1 MLSYEGLKTR
11 TFIAN
16 NTAGPEPL
24 YMTDT
29 SSQVESATPNYWFG
43 MLDIVLSTILII
55 ALYCGVP
62 FLIAKFSK
70 KQWSIKR
77 KRIFIVCNAI
87 ISYLIIAGIKIILDS
102 ENATPP
108 NIAATVFWSFVA
120 SAIFQHYHPESKKAS
135 VELKK
140 TPGSYAEQVK
150 EVNASQTVQT
160 KNQNIINDTVMEQ
173 QISLDEICPSISPAP
188 VTPSTDKPKKCFVVP
203 LILCAAL
210 LACSLA
216 GNAYQYSQNA
226 TLKKEYS
233 SLEASSEYSDRNY
246 KELSDRY
253 FSIRDEYD
261 FYHNGAVI
269 VTETGSRYH
278 TYSCYHWDYP
288 IWIYNK
294 EAAISEGYTPCKDCN
309 PPQ

>member
-1 MLSYEGLKTR
+1 MLENILEKAFVGLLSGAMICIMVVLWSR
-11 TFIAN
+11 LSVFIKSKLGIKPVNKEKRNPDPYAK
-16 NTAGPEPL
+16 
-24 YMTDT
+24 
-29 SSQVESATPNYWFG
+29 QVE
-43 MLDIVLSTILII
+43 
-55 ALYCGVP
+55 
-62 FLIAKFSK
+62 
-70 KQWSIKR
+70 
-77 KRIFIVCNAI
+77 
-87 ISYLIIAGIKIILDS
+87 
-102 ENATPP
+102 
-108 NIAATVFWSFVA
+108 
-120 SAIFQHYHPESKKAS
+120 
-135 VELKK
+135 ELK
-140 TPGSYAEQVK
+140 A
-150 EVNASQTVQT
+150 AQT
-160 KNQNIINDTVMEQ
+160 KNQSNTDNAVMEQ
-173 QISLDEICPSISPAP
+173 QLSLDEICPSVAPAP

-210 LACSLA
+210 LACSLI
-216 GNAYQYSQNA
+216 GNIYQYSQNA

-294 EAAISEGYTPCKDCN
+294 EAAASEGYTPCKDCN